1 MLDRRV
7 LAVCAALVIVMGS
20 TPAWAQ
26 SGAGG
31 SPAEALTDEARARVD
46 KVFADFDKPD
56 SPGCAMAIVRDGQI
70 AYARGYG
77 MASLEHANPI
87 TPQTV
92 FDIGSTSKQFAAACI
107 HMLARDGKLTLDD
120 DVRKWLPEMRDYG
133 KPITIRHLL
142 HHTSGIRDYLGL
154 MQLGGRNVMNDY
166 SDAEVIAL
174 IAKQRELNFV
184 PGDEHLYSNSGY
196 FLLSAIVQ
204 RAAGVTMR
212 QYAAKHIFEP
222 LGMKST
228 HFHDD
233 PLEVVK
239 NRALGYSRK
248 EPGGYAMD
256 ISLFHVVGDGG
267 VYTTVEDLA
276 KWDRVFYDSPLA
288 GGKALID
295 GMLVPGRLN
304 NGTTLEYASGLTVP
318 MYLGVRTIRHGGAWA
333 GYRAE
338 MLRFPDQRT
347 TVIVLANLGDSNPSA
362 LANAVADIVLEKEL
376 KPLPAAAA
384 SNPATTAGSEKLTD
398 VQTKLV
404 EGLYWEAKSDRLRRV
419 AVTDGKAK
427 YIRGIIDGPGASTPL
442 VATGERSLRLV
453 GIPQVIELVFAPA
466 ENGRPKRFT
475 ITVDGGEPSVFEA
488 VDTTPLGKDKLTDFA
503 GEYDSDEI
511 GARLRISVE
520 GDRLAMSLPL
530 QPGAAPLTHV
540 SGDWFSGPVS
550 VRFERA
556 ADGSVKGFRAGAGR
570 MRNIEFTRAAHK

>member
-1 MLDRRV
+1 MFERRRM
-7 LAVCAALVIVMGS
+7 AVCMVMIALLGAGAAR
-20 TPAWAQ
+20 AQ
-26 SGAGG
+26 SAAGAAPAG
-31 SPAEALTDEARARVD
+31 SIQTDVRERVD
-46 KVFADFDKPD
+46 KVFAEFDKPD
-56 SPGCAMAIVRDGQI
+56 SPGCSLAIVRDGQI
-70 AYARGYG
+70 IYARGYG

-92 FDIGSTSKQFAAACI
+92 FDIGSTSKQFSAMCV
-107 HMLARDGKLTLDD
+107 HMLAREGKLSLDD
-120 DVRKWLPEMRDYG
+120 DIRKWMPEMRDYG

-174 IAKQRELNFV
+174 IARQRELNFV
-184 PGDEHLYSNSGY
+184 PGDEHLYSNSGF

-204 RAAGVTMR
+204 RAAGVSMR
-212 QYAAKHIFEP
+212 QYAAKNIFEP

-239 NRALGYSRK
+239 NRALGYSRN
-248 EPGGYAMD
+248 ESGGYAMD

-295 GMLVPGRLN
+295 GMLVPGKLN
-304 NGTTLEYASGLTVP
+304 NGTTLDYASGLTVP
-318 MYLGVRTIRHGGAWA
+318 MYRGLRTIRHGGAWA

-347 TVIVLANLGDSNPSA
+347 SVIVLANLGDTNPSA
-362 LANAVADIVLEKEL
+362 LANAVADIVLEKDL

-384 SNPATTAGSEKLTD
+384 SNEAAAGGSDKLTES
-398 VQTKLV
+398 QAKLFA
-404 EGLYWEAKSDRLRRV
+404 GLYWEAKTDRLRRI
-419 AVTDGKAK
+419 AVTEGKPK
-427 YIRGIIDGPGASTPL
+427 YIRGIVDSPGASSPM
-442 VATGERSLRLV
+442 VATGERSLRLAGV
-453 GIPQVIELVFAPA
+453 SQVVELAFAPA
-466 ENGRPKRFT
+466 ENGKPKRFT

-488 VDTTPLGKDKLTDFA
+488 LDTEPMGKDKLAGLA
-503 GEYDSDEI
+503 GEYDSAEVDV
-511 GARLRISVE
+511 RLRIAVE
-520 GDRLAMSLPL
+520 GDRLTMSLPL
-530 QPGAAPLTHV
+530 QPGAVPLVHV

-556 ADGSVKGFRAGAGR
+556 PDGSVKGFRAGAGR
-570 MRNIEFTRAAHK
+570 MRNIEFTRVVH